1 MQKIKFDEFA
11 NNLSI
16 SEMDAT
22 DIPQVVFTD
31 IDLSDDGKELSVDY
45 YWEDDD
51 GDKHDGYNHISAT
64 ERQIDHLEIV
74 TDDNDEYVIAWG
86 LLDLT
91 HGLF

>member
-11 NNLSI
+11 NLSI
-16 SEMDAT
+16 AEMYAT
-22 DIPQVVFTD
+22 DIPEVEFYNY
-31 IDLSDDGKELSVDY
+31 DLSDDGKELSIEY
-45 YWEDDD
+45 YWHDDD
-51 GDKHDGYNHISAT
+51 LDTHYGNNHVSAS